1 MSQWNSEP
9 NWAEE
14 DEWASTP
21 VLHITNFAGEHYHMH
36 VRIEDG
42 ALVMGSRNEYIVLSQ
57 ADAANFAAAFA
68 SYAST
73 GTFS

>member
-1 MSQWNSEP
+1 
-9 NWAEE
+9 
-14 DEWASTP
+14 
-21 VLHITNFAGEHYHMH
+21 MH

-42 ALVMGSRNEYIVLSQ
+42 ALVMGSRDEYIVLSQ